1 VLLKN
6 PANDKNEKKKAKPS
20 KENKD
25 PDCLLVSCSELVP
38 LFTENLKFKCDESF
52 LEESAISSV
61 QRSIVRQISG
71 EGKAYKFIFVDLD
84 DPTLMLG
91 RFMVSL

>member
-1 VLLKN
+1 MPEPVIEPEIPDIPAIEEEVVEPKPEEKKPEAVLLKN
-6 PANDKNEKKKAKPS
+6 PANEKKKPKAKD
-20 KENKD
+20 NKD

-61 QRSIVRQISG
+61 
-71 EGKAYKFIFVDLD
+71 
-84 DPTLMLG
+84 
-91 RFMVSL
+91 